1 MKFSFIE
8 IARGWGGQEFGFGHV
23 EVPNG
28 LPNGHVV
35 RIDERMNLN
44 SGLGA
49 GPTREICK
57 LGRPSP
63 KE

>member
-8 IARGWGGQEFGFGHV
+8 IARGWGDQEFGFGHV

-35 RIDERMNLN
+35 RIDECMNLN
-44 SGLGA
+44 SGFGA